1 MSPDTNL
8 DFNHLLLIGAGPGMG
23 TAIPRRFGR
32 EGYRI
37 TLLSRGNKLEEA
49 ASGLREDGFPVQTVP
64 TDVSHLDTY
73 RSTLESLYAAP
84 GAPGVLVYNA
94 AMVALDDILSA
105 SVEHLETAYDVDVIG
120 GIVAAQV
127 AAPVMQA
134 AGGGTIL
141 FTGGGFADYPVPAMA
156 SLSLGKAA
164 LRSAA
169 TLIAA
174 GVADDGVHS
183 ASVTILGEIAPGTA
197 FDPDTIAEMFW
208 TAHTDS
214 RDQWLTEYRYE
225 GADAHAVATREF
237 APDGSPLAT

>member
-37 TLLSRGNKLEEA
+37 TLLSRGNKLEES
-49 ASGLREDGFPVQTVP
+49 ASVLREEGFPVQTVL
-64 TDVSHLDTY
+64 TDVSHLDTH
-73 RSTLESLYAAP
+73 RSILESLYAAP

-94 AMVALDDILSA
+94 AMVAHDDILAA
-105 SVEHLETAYDVDVIG
+105 SVEHIETAYAVDVVG

-127 AAPVMQA
+127 AAPVMRA

-141 FTGGGFADYPVPAMA
+141 FTGGPFADYPLPAMA

-174 GVADDGVHS
+174 GVADDGVHA
-183 ASVTILGEIAPGTA
+183 ASVTILGEIVPGTA
-197 FDPDTIAEMFW
+197 FDPDSIAEMFW

-214 RDQWLTEYRYE
+214 RDRWLTEYRYE
-225 GADAHAVATREF
+225 GDGAPTVAT
-237 APDGSPLAT
+237 A